1 MEFKAV
7 FTKIKYT
14 RNASKEITFANHI
27 IIVSIGQISFGLNFF

>member
-14 RNASKEITFANHI
+14 RKASKEITFANHI
-27 IIVSIGQISFGLNFF
+27 IIVSIGQISFGLNFV